1 VLFPVAGKFKVTMGS
16 EKAEAPTIAIYL
28 DNKLVINKA
37 AAPKTT
43 YAINVPAGLHSIKV
57 DNLGA
62 DWISIAA
69 YQIEGIVV
77 APHAVYAVRATNGE
91 MAAGWVHNT
100 KYNWR
105 QVRDNGV
112 PAAVVNG
119 SIALSD
125 LQNGIYKVS
134 FYDCATG
141 AFLSNTTGLSAQNGS
156 LKFDV
161 PTFLWDLAFIL
172 EKE

>member
-1 VLFPVAGKFKVTMGS
+1 
-16 EKAEAPTIAIYL
+16 
-28 DNKLVINKA
+28 
-37 AAPKTT
+37 
-43 YAINVPAGLHSIKV
+43 
-57 DNLGA
+57 
-62 DWISIAA
+62 
-69 YQIEGIVV
+69 
-77 APHAVYAVRATNGE
+77 

-105 QVRDNGV
+105 LVRDQGI
-112 PAAVVNG
+112 PTPVVNG

-125 LQNGIYKVS
+125 LQNGMYKVS

-141 AFLSNTTGLSAQNGS
+141 SVLSSASGLNAQNGS

-161 PTFLWDLAFIL
+161 PTLLWDLAFIL